1 MSILTASEQM
11 ARPIGEELGASNDV
25 AQAALLNG
33 FCEMLNRTC
42 GPVGRDTQIA
52 FFTSK
57 LSPTTR
63 RVLVTIAAF
72 CEDEE

>member
-1 MSILTASEQM
+1 MSILSASEQM
-11 ARPIGEELGASNDV
+11 ARPIGEEIGASNDV

-42 GPVGRDTQIA
+42 EASRRDMQIA

-57 LSPTTR
+57 LSPITR
-63 RVLVTIAAF
+63 SVLVTIAAF
-72 CEDEE
+72 CEEP

>member
-1 MSILTASEQM
+1 M

-33 FCEMLNRTC
+33 FCEMLDRTC
-42 GPVGRDTQIA
+42 IRNGVDMQIA

-63 RVLVTIAAF
+63 RVLVEIAAF
-72 CEDEE
+72 CEDQS